1 MILGKRILSAI
12 HLVVLAGLV
21 GVSATTAQTIS
32 VTDASAAPALVAP
45 GDRVT
50 IAVSL
55 TNSHPTT
62 AWAAGGT
69 VDAIITFTHTVTGT
83 SFPLSGTAVTSA
95 DIDGDGGTGTATFS
109 GTVPTQTTESGNYR
123 YSIEISNPTGGGN
136 FSWVGFFKFNIFV
149 HPGADHSRTAGSED
163 HQSHLSRG
171 HQLRGWRHHS
181 DVVNLR
187 E

>member
-55 TNSHPTT
+55 TNSDPTR
-62 AWAAGGT
+62 AWAAGGR

-83 SFPLSGTAVTSA
+83 SFPLSGTAVLRR
-95 DIDGDGGTGTATFS
+95 ILTGAGEMAPPFFPARCRPQPRILAVTATPS
-109 GTVPTQTTESGNYR
+109 RSPTRQEERHWILRRYR
-123 YSIEISNPTGGGN
+123 RS
-136 FSWVGFFKFNIFV
+136 
-149 HPGADHSRTAGSED
+149 
-163 HQSHLSRG
+163 
-171 HQLRGWRHHS
+171 LR
-181 DVVNLR
+181 L
-187 E
+187 